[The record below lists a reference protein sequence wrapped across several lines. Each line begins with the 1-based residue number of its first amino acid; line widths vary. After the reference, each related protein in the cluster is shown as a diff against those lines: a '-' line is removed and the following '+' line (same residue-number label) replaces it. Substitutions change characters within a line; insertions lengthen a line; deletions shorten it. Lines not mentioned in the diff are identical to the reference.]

1 MNIII
6 VKESSIVLTFSKDDF
21 DYIKYD
27 PKNNML
33 IILDL
38 ESPKHIEN

>member
-1 MNIII
+1 LI
-6 VKESSIVLTFSKDDF
+6 FSKDDF

>member
-1 MNIII
+1 MI
-6 VKESSIVLTFSKDDF
+6 DF

-27 PKNNML
+27 PKNNKL

-38 ESPKHIEN
+38 ESPTTYRKLNEVSIELINKLK